1 LAAPDLGFYALVFDE
16 NDVGRLLRS
25 AVEREGGQTAFAKHH
40 GVDRAYLNMIL
51 NSKRPVSDSVAEA
64 VGLRKVYVAQN
75 SAKG

>member
-1 LAAPDLGFYALVFDE
+1 LSEKEVKAL
-16 NDVGRLLRS
+16 
-25 AVEREGGQTAFAKHH
+25 FAKHH

-51 NSKRPVSDSVAEA
+51 SDSIATA